1 MSAQAANPR
10 KKLMFIDPAEFT
22 PKFGWKKSA
31 REKGIEHVYCEG
43 VDLVQVASRF
53 GTPTYLYSSDAI
65 TDAYEELDRGLGKTS
80 HTICFAMKSNG
91 NLSILQHLAKMGSG
105 FDIVSGGELEHLGHL
120 GVRGDRIVFSGVG
133 KTRHE
138 IRDALQYSPAGRTRR
153 KSHGSTGILL
163 FNIESEAE
171 LEVLLEES
179 ERHTKRGGK
188 VPSVAVRVNPD
199 VAAGGH
205 PHIATGSHT
214 HKFGLDWPEA
224 RRLYLA
230 HKDSKYLQWKG
241 ISAHI
246 GSQIVSLT
254 PFRRAFRRIAG
265 YVKELRH
272 AGIDLKY
279 LDLGGGLGVR
289 YTNEK
294 TSSRVG
300 YAQMVASLVRPLG
313 LHLLLEPG
321 RSIIAAAG
329 ILLTKVIYTKR
340 NRGKTF
346 VVVDA
351 AMNDLLRPALYGA
364 IHPTTRVVRDSGGK
378 KQLAERVDIVGPVC
392 ETGDCLLHDWPL
404 GEVQPGDLVAI
415 WIAGAYGMTQTSN
428 YNARTRPS
436 EVLVDG
442 TRCRLIRRRETQSDL
457 LRTDVLAPTR
467 RPRS

>member
-10 KKLMFIDPAEFT
+10 KKVMFVDPAEFT
-22 PKFGWKKSA
+22 PQFAWKKSA
-31 REKGIEHVYCEG
+31 REKGFEHVYCEG
-43 VDLVQVASRF
+43 VDLVEAAASF
-53 GTPTYLYSSDAI
+53 GTPTYLYSRAAI
-65 TDAYEELDRGLGKTS
+65 TDAYSELDRGLGKTP

-138 IRDALQYSPAGRTRR
+138 IRNALQYSPKGRDSR
-153 KSHGSTGILL
+153 KARGDGGILM

-179 ERHTKRGGK
+179 ARRGGRGGK
-188 VPSVAVRVNPD
+188 IPSVAIRVNPD
-199 VAAGGH
+199 VVAGGH
-205 PHIATGSHT
+205 PHISTGSHT

-224 RRLYLA
+224 HRLYLA

-265 YVKELRH
+265 YVNELRR

-294 TSSRVG
+294 TSSRVA

-321 RSIIAAAG
+321 RSIIAATG
-329 ILLTKVIYTKR
+329 ILLTTVIYTKR

-364 IHPTTRVVRDSGGK
+364 VHPITRVARESGGK
-378 KQLAERVDIVGPVC
+378 KKTAERVDIVGPVC

-404 GEVQPGDLVAI
+404 GKVKPGDLLVI
-415 WIAGAYGMTQTSN
+415 WVAGAYGMTQASN
-428 YNARTRPS
+428 YNARTRPC

-442 TRCRLIRRRETQSDL
+442 TRAKLIRRRETQDDL
-457 LRTDVLAPTR
+457 LRTDVLR
-467 RPRS
+467 GL